1 MKRIISVCCLCLLVF
16 FLTGCDSKE
25 LEEQRL
31 EIVEK
36 NVNTQRV
43 NEIFNKNLN
52 VVEEFNIIFDS
63 GFFYNSE
70 ESLEKLDDYLDYN
83 RSLKETVIYLKEMLN
98 SDNVSIEYYPFLV
111 EETGDICEYI
121 ILNSSKDSVFLILN
135 WKDSKIVF
143 YSFE

>member
-1 MKRIISVCCLCLLVF
+1 MKRIISVCCFCLLVF
-16 FLTGCDSKE
+16 FLTGCNSKE

-36 NVNTQRV
+36 NVNTEQV

-63 GFFYNSE
+63 GFFNNSE

-98 SDNVSIEYYPFLV
+98 SDNVSIKYYPFLV